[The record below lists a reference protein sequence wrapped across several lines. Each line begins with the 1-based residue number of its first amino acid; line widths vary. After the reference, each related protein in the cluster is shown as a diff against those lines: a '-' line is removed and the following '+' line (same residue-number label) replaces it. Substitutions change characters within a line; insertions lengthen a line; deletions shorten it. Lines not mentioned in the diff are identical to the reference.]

1 MDKYLN
7 ILTNNK
13 NIIEQ
18 IDTKF
23 KLFKTTCK
31 QNIDSN
37 QHLVELL
44 DLLVSNKNLIKSI
57 YFLKKKIISFMNEL
71 YVNYD
76 IDIISKYYYDIFG
89 RNIHN
94 LIKYNSY
101 CGNNNNNSEMIVKYI
116 QHRSNTQVEK
126 QQPTKQSN
134 TITLVI
140 I

>member
-57 YFLKKKIISFMNEL
+57 YFLKKKIIS
-71 YVNYD
+71 
-76 IDIISKYYYDIFG
+76 I
-89 RNIHN
+89 
-94 LIKYNSY
+94 
-101 CGNNNNNSEMIVKYI
+101 
-116 QHRSNTQVEK
+116 
-126 QQPTKQSN
+126 
-134 TITLVI
+134 
-140 I
+140 